1 MNLLFEASYGAP
13 LAFLYKSN
21 KPAKC
26 FLLEGYAAWEQV
38 AHRGNGTSVLVVS
51 RTDSPST
58 GGLEVGLQEAFQPAP
73 RGRYDILFLLCTET
87 EAASQKGLEALCLRQ
102 GSSGAGHK

>member
-87 EAASQKGLEALCLRQ
+87 EAASQKGLGGSVLEARVQWCR
-102 GSSGAGHK
+102 A